1 MQRLTRLLLVLA
13 VAAPVTATPL
23 LCMWDYDTLLQE
35 RARFPETLEL
45 ITGKFPRHSDAF
57 YRWRIDDRE
66 AKRDSA
72 PDDPRILDDL
82 AVAWSKLGDHAKAI
96 ELMEE
101 KETRF
106 PGLYETAAN
115 LGTFHIHAGDLEEGA
130 KYIERAIEM
139 NPDAHFGRERYQLE
153 LVRYVLSKRAES
165 EEFSLP
171 LHHGPVGPLS
181 GGRSNGFWD
190 ALAPEGDVEKEVR
203 TEQIHSAIK
212 GVLGMM
218 RFGNYDSPILCEALA
233 DLLMADWNSDAKNLA
248 ARALLQAS
256 YKVENE
262 QSSAVYRRKAERALS
277 MQTPD
282 GRSARSVKLAEVEPL
297 FAAELADAKEWCDQ
311 VEKDELQWIADGE
324 DVEARFAEK
333 YFGAEPSVK
342 TAGGWMTPGRDQ
354 LFLGLGATILAL
366 VLVRRR
372 FRLAAAK
379 AAV

>member
-13 VAAPVTATPL
+13 IAAPVTATPL

-57 YRWRIDDRE
+57 YRWRIEDRE
-66 AKRDSA
+66 AKRAAA
-72 PDDPRILDDL
+72 PDDPQILDDL
-82 AVAWSKLGDHAKAI
+82 AVAWSKLGDDAKAI

-115 LGTFHIHAGDLEEGA
+115 LGTFHIHAGDFEEGA
-130 KYIERAIEM
+130 KHIERAIEI
-139 NPDAHFGRERYQLE
+139 NPAAHFGRERYQLL
-153 LVRYVLSKRAES
+153 LVRYVLTKRSES
-165 EEFSLP
+165 ESLSLP
-171 LHHGPVGPLS
+171 LDRNTASRLGSRGP
-181 GGRSNGFWD
+181 RGFWSFIESEREVKKEFRE
-190 ALAPEGDVEKEVR
+190 AEIKLAV
-203 TEQIHSAIK
+203 T
-212 GVLGMM
+212 GVLGML

-233 DLLMADWNSDAKNLA
+233 DLLLADWQSDAKNLA

-256 YKVENE
+256 YRVSDEAAKER
-262 QSSAVYRRKAERALS
+262 YRKKAKGALH

-282 GRSARSVKLAEVEPL
+282 GSAPATVSLEVVEQR
-297 FAAELADAKEWCDQ
+297 FAKELADAEAWWKVLEQ
-311 VEKDELQWIADGE
+311 DELKWIAEGE

-333 YFGAEPSVK
+333 YFGAEPKVK
-342 TAGGWMTPGRDQ
+342 TTGGWMTPSRDQ
-354 LFLGLGATILAL
+354 IFLGLGATLLAL

-379 AAV
+379 AAA